1 MLFRALFK
9 KQRYAQHCNTI
20 IRSWRIS
27 GRLQRNFW
35 MIRRFVISQRSP
47 NKKIIITS
55 SLIKISIWASPG
67 IGPRGRSRKGWGW
80 LDSSWAR
87 VAAVAHRGQA
97 QPGRGRGRGQG
108 SAPGHRIARLASSKV
123 PGTPWST
130 AQGKAKQKK
139 QMKRK
144 ENPKT
149 EQKQQKGEP
158 KIINK

>member
-9 KQRYAQHCNTI
+9 KQRYAQHFNTI

-27 GRLQRNFW
+27 GQRQRSLKINKW
-35 MIRRFVISQRSP
+35 FVISKRSP

-123 PGTPWST
+123 TGTPWST
-130 AQGKAKQKK
+130 AQGKAKTKK
-139 QMKRK
+139 ANEKKRK
-144 ENPKT
+144 PQNWTKATKNWAEN
-149 EQKQQKGEP
+149 
-158 KIINK
+158 NK

>member
-27 GRLQRNFW
+27 GQRQRSLKINEW
-35 MIRRFVISQRSP
+35 FVISQRNP

-67 IGPRGRSRKGWGW
+67 IGPRGRSREGWGW

-130 AQGKAKQKK
+130 AQGKAKQKSK
-139 QMKRK
+139 WKEKKTPKLNKSNKKLSRK
-144 ENPKT
+144 
-149 EQKQQKGEP
+149 
-158 KIINK
+158 